1 MKRIAFVVEGARP
14 TGQPK
19 RTWKDI
25 VEGDMKSLKINKK
38 DGLVQ
43 SKWRR
48 LITDTE
54 GNNDDVGLNV

>member
-1 MKRIAFVVEGARP
+1 
-14 TGQPK
+14 
-19 RTWKDI
+19 
-25 VEGDMKSLKINKK
+25 MKSLKINKK